1 MLFNILAFLGAMVL
15 FLFFGAS
22 IYVSLFNHK
31 DDSQPIYH
39 RKKKLSFDRSTK
51 VNLS

>member
-15 FLFFGAS
+15 FVFFGAS

-31 DDSQPIYH
+31 DVSQPTYY
-39 RKKKLSFDRSTK
+39 RKKKLSFDKPSK
-51 VNLS
+51 VKLS